1 MQIDTKI
8 KPVTVEI
15 EGQTYPVAAKT
26 VELLEKMRRVEEI
39 AIKNGRM
46 QYEMEIEQL
55 KLLLGRR
62 AARALFAGGGKV
74 NADRVD
80 AIYFGVLDA
89 FDAEGRRLRKER
101 SDAVAA
107 EFRALSEAIAP
118 ISELTALLRGD
129 AAGAFPRIPKP
140 ETARAQGGE
149 AACPTA

>member
-62 AARALFAGGGKV
+62 AAL
-74 NADRVD
+74 
-80 AIYFGVLDA
+80 
-89 FDAEGRRLRKER
+89 
-101 SDAVAA
+101 
-107 EFRALSEAIAP
+107 
-118 ISELTALLRGD
+118 
-129 AAGAFPRIPKP
+129 
-140 ETARAQGGE
+140 
-149 AACPTA
+149 